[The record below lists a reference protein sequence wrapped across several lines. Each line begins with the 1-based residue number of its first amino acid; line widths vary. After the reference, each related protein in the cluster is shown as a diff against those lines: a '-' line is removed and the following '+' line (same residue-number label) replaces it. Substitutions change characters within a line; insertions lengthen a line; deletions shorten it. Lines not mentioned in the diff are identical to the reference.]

1 MLNLCSEF
9 QELLHRACKKIHG
22 ESILLSG
29 GLDSTLLLYYMRPR
43 DAITISI
50 DPYSPDYRY
59 SSIVAKK
66 YSKNHYIVMPR
77 IEEVCENL
85 EELIRDFKTFD
96 AIFLK
101 NSVVQLIGFKE
112 AIRLKANAIILG
124 DGADELFGGYNFLS
138 RYIKSPEI
146 LQTKLDEITKNMEFV
161 SFELSRKY
169 NIRIITPFLD
179 EQIIKFSNSLPVK
192 DKIATHNGIIYG
204 KFFLRNCFRVI
215 LGEEIAWRR
224 KEALE
229 SGSGIIKVLPYLENS
244 ITDKDFLAG
253 FKKAKH
259 ERVLIRNKEHLFY
272 YRIYRKFFD
281 APFHQISDQLLKC
294 KRCPFCN
301 TLFIWK
307 GSFCKTCGAYPV

>member
-1 MLNLCSEF
+1 
-9 QELLHRACKKIHG
+9 
-22 ESILLSG
+22 
-29 GLDSTLLLYYMRPR
+29 MRPR

-50 DPYSPDYRY
+50 DPYSSDYRY
-59 SSIVAKK
+59 SSAVVKK
-66 YSKNHYIVMPR
+66 YSTNHYIVMPK
-77 IEEVCENL
+77 IEEVFENL

-96 AIFLK
+96 PIFLR
-101 NSVVQLIGFKE
+101 NSVVQLLGFKE
-112 AIRLKANAIILG
+112 AIRLKVNAIILG

-146 LQTKLDEITKNMEFV
+146 LQTKLDEITQNMEFV
-161 SFELSRKY
+161 SFRLSKKY
-169 NIRIITPFLD
+169 NLRIITPFLD
-179 EQIIKFSNSLPVK
+179 ETIIKFSQSLSVR
-192 DKIATHNGIIYG
+192 DKIAAHNGIIYG
-204 KFFLRNCFRVI
+204 KFFLRNCFKEI

-244 ITDKDFLAG
+244 ITDEDFLAG
-253 FKKAKH
+253 FINAKN

-272 YRIYRKFFD
+272 YRLYRKFFD
-281 APFHQISDQLLKC
+281 APFHQICDQLIKC

-301 TLFIWK
+301 TIFIWK